1 MNSIRLTDAVGP
13 LFAGAQ
19 AGMDRQIDD
28 PGSPDH
34 GGPVNAAWGIPDPSS
49 AIGLTATLALALVV
63 RRLRPDLAPARP
75 DDGLLLRRAVEAA
88 DFLLRCQRPS
98 GLTDLLDCNYDS
110 SPDAGFAV
118 QAMCP
123 VIELGRRALPG
134 HPDLAPV
141 LERVERFTRAATV
154 GMLTGG
160 FHTPNHRWVIAGALA
175 RAGGLYP
182 DIDVQPVIE
191 TYLAE
196 GIDADE
202 EGFFIERSAGVYDP
216 ICDRSLLLLW
226 RALSDEPSRDAAL
239 RNLDLNLLM
248 LNADGTAETG
258 LSRRQ
263 DYGARSVPGS
273 MALAYLLGY
282 EARPD
287 PRYLAAAQLLWDRGR
302 GDASGVASYLIA
314 AGVDEVVMPDGAFP
328 FDFQRMLPA
337 NGIWRM
343 RRGALSVSAF
353 RGATR
358 LMTLSSGQ
366 AELAAVKVNQSYF
379 GVGAFKAEAL
389 EERGGGVV
397 LTSSGVQLPN
407 RPGYDMPA
415 GRPMS
420 RETFYEDRASRV
432 CRALPPCRS
441 EMTVTPDE
449 QGILLNLRT
458 LDGMEGVTAQM
469 AFDFAPGGEWE
480 TADTCLRPAP
490 GQVLFLRRGA
500 GRMRWGQDVIE
511 IDGGAEAHR
520 MWSMRDAEAAPGH
533 VRVLLTF
540 RTPIRHTVRL
550 RVYRAP

>member
-1 MNSIRLTDAVGP
+1 MNAIRLADAVGP

-19 AGMDRQIDD
+19 ACMDRQIDD

-49 AIGLTATLALALVV
+49 AIGVTATLALALVV
-63 RRLRPDLAPARP
+63 RRLRPDLAPQQP

-88 DFLLRCQRPS
+88 DFLLRQQRPS

-123 VIELGRRALPG
+123 VLELGRTVLERCPE
-134 HPDLAPV
+134 LAPV

-154 GMLTGG
+154 GMITGG

-175 RAGGLYP
+175 RAGKLYP
-182 DIDVQPVIE
+182 EIEVRPVIDA
-191 TYLAE
+191 YLAE
-196 GIDADE
+196 GIDADD

-216 ICDRSLLLLW
+216 ICDRSLLMVW
-226 RALSDEPSRDAAL
+226 RAIGHEPSRDAAL

-263 DYGARSVPGS
+263 DYGQRSVPGS

-287 PRYLAAAQLLWDRGR
+287 PRYLAAAHLLWQGGR
-302 GDASGVASYLIA
+302 GDASGVAGYLLS
-314 AGVDEVVMPDGAFP
+314 AGIEAIETPEGAFP
-328 FDFQRMLPA
+328 FDFQQLLPA

-343 RRGALSVSAF
+343 RRGRLSVSAF

-358 LMTLSSGQ
+358 LLTLSSGQ

-379 GVGAFKAEAL
+379 GVGAFKAEVL
-389 EERGGGVV
+389 EERDGSVV

-415 GRPMS
+415 GKPMP
-420 RETFYEDRASRV
+420 RESFYEDRASRV

-441 EMTVTPDE
+441 ELLIEPCGDGV
-449 QGILLNLRT
+449 ILSLAT
-458 LDGMEGVTAQM
+458 LDGMDGVTAQM

-480 TADTCLRPAP
+480 TDDTCLKPVP
-490 GQVLFLRRGA
+490 GQALFLKRGA
-500 GRMRWGQDVIE
+500 GRMRYGNDVIE
-511 IDGGAEAHR
+511 VEGGAFAHR
-520 MWSMRDAEAAPGH
+520 MWAMRDAEQAPGH

-540 RTPIRHTVRL
+540 RTPIRHQVRL